1 MKIINLTSYTC
12 ADINNMAEKARDMV
26 REGQRKVT
34 DHMTRYQA
42 MAGTWLKA
50 SAKQEKVNIATALKC
65 LRYEQE
71 LASDLAVIAS
81 VWNTTRFTVVEYSV
95 VDNECGDIYD
105 YVAYFHGEGER
116 AKFERENASVGNRL
130 TVLTTYECGI
140 DQLPDDERE
149 DVIRDLF
156 SEWV

>member
-42 MAGTWLKA
+42 MTGTWLKA

-81 VWNTTRFTVVEYSV
+81 V
-95 VDNECGDIYD
+95 
-105 YVAYFHGEGER
+105 
-116 AKFERENASVGNRL
+116 
-130 TVLTTYECGI
+130 
-140 DQLPDDERE
+140 
-149 DVIRDLF
+149 
-156 SEWV
+156 